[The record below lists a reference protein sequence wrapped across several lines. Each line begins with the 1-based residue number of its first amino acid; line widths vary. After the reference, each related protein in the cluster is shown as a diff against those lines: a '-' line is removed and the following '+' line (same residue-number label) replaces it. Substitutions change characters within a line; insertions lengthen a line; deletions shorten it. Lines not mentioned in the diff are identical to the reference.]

1 MLNARMTDPGSEP
14 PAGVKVH
21 PYLSSRISPDVQI
34 EMLRL
39 HQSIETLLP
48 NRLSKVIQFIG
59 PEGGEGTTAIV
70 NAFGDVVSRRIGK
83 SVISIDIEEMEEQQ
97 SRRNTS
103 DRRLLTGPQRLEGLP
118 GRRGITNVVGLQGVD
133 RTFRQGR
140 SVGETLFQRG
150 TLSAYWDRLSAAT
163 DLILLDTPSAVRSAS
178 GLAVAPTADGVVL
191 VIEANRSGYATVR
204 RAKEDIER
212 SGGHLLGVVLNKKR
226 RYLPRFLERWV

>member
-1 MLNARMTDPGSEP
+1 ME
-14 PAGVKVH
+14 
-21 PYLSSRISPDVQI
+21 I

-59 PEGGEGTTAIV
+59 PEGGEGTTVIV

-83 SVISIDIEEMEEQQ
+83 SVISIDVEKMEEQQ
-97 SRRNTS
+97 SGRNPS
-103 DRRLLTGPQRLEGLP
+103 NRHLLASPARFEGTRLEGLR
-118 GRRGITNVVGLQGVD
+118 GRRIMTNVVGLQGLNYSL
-133 RTFRQGR
+133 REGR
-140 SVGETLFQRG
+140 AAGETLFQRG

-212 SGGHLLGVVLNKKR
+212 SGGHVLGVVLNKKR